1 MKIKEG
7 KILHTFANKILH
19 YNRSLTG
26 EGTRETLKKIKHIN
40 SNLKIKSI
48 KSGTKVFDWTIPPE
62 WIIHEAFIKDSKNK
76 KIIDFKDN
84 NLHVVNYSAPIKKI
98 ITLNDLDKKL
108 HSIKDMPD
116 AIPYITSYYK
126 KDWGFCIQDS
136 KRKKL
141 KKGNY
146 EVNIK
151 SKFIK
156 GHMNYGEIFFKGRR
170 KKEILLSTYICHPS
184 MANDG
189 LSGIAVLTFIAK
201 FISKMRNRKFSYR
214 IVFAPETIG
223 SIAFINKNIN
233 NLKKNVYAGFNVTC
247 IGDNR
252 SYSYLPTRNGSTIS
266 DEIAKH
272 VLLQKDKNFK
282 KYLWKDRGSDERQY
296 NAPGVDL
303 PVASLMRTKYLH
315 YKKFPEYHTSLD
327 DLEKVVTP
335 EGLQGGYDLVKDC
348 LIILERNYI
357 PKVTTLCEPQL
368 SKKKLYPE
376 KGLRGIPEEI
386 SLLRDVIS
394 YSDGTRSLLNI
405 ANICGTSFFK
415 VFEITEKLHKFK
427 LIKKYYI

>member
-7 KILHTFANKILH
+7 KILHTFANKIWH

-48 KSGTKVFDWTIPPE
+48 KSGTKVFDWTVPPE

-108 HSIKDMPD
+108 YSIKDMPD
-116 AIPYITSYYK
+116 AIPYVTSYYK

-156 GHMNYGEIFFKGRR
+156 GHMNYGEIFFKGKR

-184 MANDG
+184 MANNE

-214 IVFAPETIG
+214 IVFVPETIG

-272 VLLQKDKNFK
+272 VLYQKDRNFK
-282 KYLWKDRGSDERQY
+282 KYHWKDRGSDERQY

-303 PVASLMRTKYLH
+303 PVASLMRTKYGE
-315 YKKFPEYHTSLD
+315 YPEYHTSLD
-327 DLEKVVTP
+327 NLEKVVTP

-357 PKVTTLCEPQL
+357 PKVTTICEPQL
-368 SKKKLYPE
+368 GKRKLYPQT
-376 KGLRGIPEEI
+376 GLKGIPKEI
-386 SLLRDVIS
+386 SLLRDIIS

-405 ANICGTSFFK
+405 ANICSTSFFK

-427 LIKKYYI
+427 LIKKNYI